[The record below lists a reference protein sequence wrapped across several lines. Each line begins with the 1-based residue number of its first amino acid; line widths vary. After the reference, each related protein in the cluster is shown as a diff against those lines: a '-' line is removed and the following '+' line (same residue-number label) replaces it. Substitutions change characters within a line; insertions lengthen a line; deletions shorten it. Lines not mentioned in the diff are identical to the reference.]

1 MAVLSPPL
9 VAYKKPLQGM
19 DARETRA
26 PGAPAML
33 FNVDTSWQG
42 TWRARP
48 GFFFNGGSPGS
59 KKCVGIHP
67 FRRGSDFFYVIMM
80 ANVGSKVMEM
90 HVYLDEVDQTNGN
103 PITPLFTDVL
113 NGNSAQFPGI
123 SEPYT
128 TNFYYDFVQAGRF
141 LYFCNGYGHLFELEL
156 TSPNPPVLSAALEM
170 RSAFLEEGQA
180 PSVLS
185 YLRDGFK
192 PASLHFFYNQL
203 VACGFDRENFIGL
216 SNPLDALQSD
226 IPDDVL
232 DSARENVLVTQS
244 HVFVSEPLLWR
255 SFPLEDAGGMYW
267 LFDEDVVA
275 SENVRQ
281 TLLIFTTKSLF
292 RVSGHG
298 SATPRREWLAD
309 VRLVNARSMCHFG
322 TYLFFVADDGCYV
335 TDGGMVKK
343 VSEPMDPLW
352 FDDERPVLCRKTQ
365 QEFRPTVV
373 PGKVNRRSLRHC
385 DVVNDRPR
393 NQIYVALTSA
403 GGTENDMLWVWN
415 YRDLLDQKGLGKWS
429 IWGGALEPSWASSAI
444 ETEAI
449 TRITVGSPTQIVCGA
464 ANFTGDYPLVAGD
477 TFEVKIT
484 GVPTITVVNG
494 TFTATLL
501 DAQTFT
507 IPVDTTAYTSG
518 VYSGTVHMPMGTGT
532 NSMTAGHTQLHITAM
547 AFDHSDARDEVIVGT
562 ADGRIYKIQNDQVD
576 STGVLP
582 SPKGFPRY
590 EGYPILIGLGLNNAQ
605 SEDSRTVY
613 TDVSVR
619 MKQTMRNQA
628 QDDNS
633 PLMKVVARS
642 EGEAQ
647 KLLKATDVEL
657 EFEQNIDIMQEGVS
671 QATTSVMG
679 DAAEPGI
686 FLGGGAGGTS
696 SPLIEKE
703 YHRFYARLNVPDEE
717 GRGIVVDIH
726 REAKDR
732 PHRMVIEEVMIYG
745 LPKGGSQRE
754 QS

>member
-1 MAVLSPPL
+1 
-9 VAYKKPLQGM
+9 
-19 DARETRA
+19 
-26 PGAPAML
+26 
-33 FNVDTSWQG
+33 
-42 TWRARP
+42 
-48 GFFFNGGSPGS
+48 
-59 KKCVGIHP
+59 
-67 FRRGSDFFYVIMM
+67 
-80 ANVGSKVMEM
+80 
-90 HVYLDEVDQTNGN
+90 
-103 PITPLFTDVL
+103 
-113 NGNSAQFPGI
+113 
-123 SEPYT
+123 
-128 TNFYYDFVQAGRF
+128 
-141 LYFCNGYGHLFELEL
+141 
-156 TSPNPPVLSAALEM
+156 
-170 RSAFLEEGQA
+170 
-180 PSVLS
+180 
-185 YLRDGFK
+185 
-192 PASLHFFYNQL
+192 
-203 VACGFDRENFIGL
+203 
-216 SNPLDALQSD
+216 
-226 IPDDVL
+226 
-232 DSARENVLVTQS
+232 
-244 HVFVSEPLLWR
+244 
-255 SFPLEDAGGMYW
+255 MYW

-309 VRLVNARSMCHFG
+309 VRLVNARSMCHFS
-322 TYLFFVADDGCYV
+322 TFLFFVADDGCYV

-365 QEFRPTVV
+365 QEFRPTIV

-415 YRDLLDQKGLGKWS
+415 YQDMVDQKGLGKWS

-444 ETEAI
+444 DTETV
-449 TRITVGSPTQIVCGA
+449 TRITVGNPTTRIACSG
-464 ANFTGDYPLVAGD
+464 ANFTADYPLLVGD
-477 TFEVKIT
+477 KFDVKIT
-484 GVPTITVVNG
+484 DVPTITIVNG
-494 TFTATLL
+494 EWEATLVSATEFDITL
-501 DAQTFT
+501 DTST
-507 IPVDTTAYTSG
+507 YTSG
-518 VYSGTVHMPMGTGT
+518 LYSGTVHMPMGTGT
-532 NSMTAGHTQLHITAM
+532 NAKTAGHTQLHITAM

-590 EGYPILIGLGLNNAQ
+590 EGFPVLIGLGLNGSQ
-605 SEDSRTVY
+605 GEDSRTVY

-619 MKQTMRNQA
+619 MKQTMRNPA

-633 PLMKVVARS
+633 PTMKVVARS

-647 KLLKATDVEL
+647 KLLKATDAEL
-657 EFEQNIDIMQEGVS
+657 EFEQAIDIMQEGVS
-671 QATTSVMG
+671 QTTTSVMG

-686 FLGGGAGGTS
+686 LLGGGAGGTS

-732 PHRMVIEEVMIYG
+732 PHRMVVEEVMIYG